1 MSWSFITTHGRVLVA
16 IAAEPRRTLRQI
28 AAEVGITER
37 ATHRVVVALD
47 EAGYLER
54 SRVGRRVHYRVD
66 LPLLRRGDDERA
78 RVVRELIDVLAMAP
92 DGGPV
97 AEVPIGSGRP

>member
-1 MSWSFITTHGRVLVA
+1 MSWSFITSHGRVLLA
-16 IAAEPRRTLRQI
+16 IAEEPRRTLREI

-54 SRVGRRVHYRVD
+54 TRVGRRVQYRVD
-66 LPLLRRGDDERA
+66 LRPLQRATDERA
-78 RVVRELIDVLAMAP
+78 RVVRELIAVLALPPGAGSAA
-92 DGGPV
+92 DRTTKAGP
-97 AEVPIGSGRP
+97 P